1 MTGEQRRRLHKGLY
15 ESKMVEMIKAISLN
29 IKAFAELLRKI
40 SSMFKKFICNQIY
53 VSVNFNW

>member
-1 MTGEQRRRLHKGLY
+1 
-15 ESKMVEMIKAISLN
+15 MVEMIKAISLN